1 MIDNVCLL
9 MEYMIKNITERII
22 EQEIIYNKMDD
33 PDVQELI
40 RKRIISLEVERDSY
54 LRILK
59 TYKI

>member
-1 MIDNVCLL
+1 MIDSLL
-9 MEYMIKNITERII
+9 MECMIKNITERII

-33 PDVQELI
+33 PDVQALI

-54 LRILK
+54 LRILR

>member
-1 MIDNVCLL
+1 MIDSLL
-9 MEYMIKNITERII
+9 MECMIKNITERII

-33 PDVQELI
+33 DPDVQALI
-40 RKRIISLEVERDSY
+40 RKRIISLEDERDSY

>member
-1 MIDNVCLL
+1 MIDSLL
-9 MEYMIKNITERII
+9 MECMIKNITERII

-54 LRILK
+54 LRILR

>member
-1 MIDNVCLL
+1 MVDSLL
-9 MEYMIKNITERII
+9 MECMIKNITERII

-33 PDVQELI
+33 PDVQALI

>member
-1 MIDNVCLL
+1 MIDSLL
-9 MEYMIKNITERII
+9 MECMIKNITERII

-33 PDVQELI
+33 DPDVQALI

-59 TYKI
+59 TYRI